1 MTAATDTIAISAMR
15 HTLKALLFP
24 KTATETFVASL
35 VVYNPVIAGAFNVV
49 FGGTNDLG
57 RRWLIATAISEAA
70 ALQCFASVHVLR
82 RLEGT
87 YYRLRGRTPPPRGIG
102 FGFLLAAATLPLA
115 LPMAF
120 AVGGQVARAL
130 GVDWE
135 SPSFASYR
143 VGIGFGFVMAAL
155 FFLQRSRIEARDA
168 AHAAKEKIRELE
180 NRELQAQLAALTAE
194 MNPHLLFN
202 ALNTVASLVHRDP
215 DRAEGVVL
223 QLADL
228 YRGVLRS
235 AGASTH
241 SLADELRLCEAYL
254 QVEHARFGDRLTFAI
269 EVDSSIRTDAVRV
282 PVLVLQPFVE
292 NAVKHGLSTRARG
305 GTVRIA
311 IAKTARQITM
321 VVEDDGV
328 GFGLSTAPGTG
339 KGIVNCRAR
348 LALAY
353 GEGSSVEIARR
364 AEGGTRARISFPTE
378 EGEGA

>member
-1 MTAATDTIAISAMR
+1 MK
-15 HTLKALLFP
+15 HTLNALIRP

-35 VVYNPVIAGAFNVV
+35 VFYNPLIAGAFNVV
-49 FGGTNDLG
+49 FGGTHDLG
-57 RRWLIATAISEAA
+57 RRWLIATAISEVA
-70 ALQCFASVHVLR
+70 ALQCFVAVHILR

-87 YYRLRGRTPPPRGIG
+87 YHRLRGRPSPERSLG
-102 FGFLLAAATLPLA
+102 FSFLLVAVTLPFSLPLA
-115 LPMAF
+115 F
-120 AVGGQVARAL
+120 RVGGYVARAL
-130 GVDWE
+130 GADWE
-135 SPSFASYR
+135 SPSFGSYR

-180 NRELQAQLAALTAE
+180 NRELQAQLSALTAE

-235 AGASTH
+235 AGSSTH

-254 QVEHARFGDRLTFAI
+254 QVEHARFGNRLTFAI
-269 EVDSSIRTDAVRV
+269 DVDGAIPTDAVRV

-292 NAVKHGLSTRARG
+292 NAVKHGFSMRACG
-305 GTVRIA
+305 GTVRIE
-311 IAKTARQITM
+311 IAMESSQITM
-321 VVEDDGV
+321 LVEDDGV
-328 GFGLSTAPGTG
+328 GFGQSTAPGTG
-339 KGIVNCRAR
+339 KGIANCRAR

-353 GEGSSVEIARR
+353 GTRASVEILKRDQ
-364 AEGGTRARISFPTE
+364 GGTRARVSFPIE
-378 EGEGA
+378 EGL